1 MSVQGSISVTKLARL
16 DLERR
21 YLDLSEETAHWKSL
35 FEQNH
40 QQLSQ
45 LIERNNAAP
54 DCSKSHPKTSP
65 SLNEL
70 LGNIDAIASKHL
82 TNFGLKNRITSAK
95 AVDSSQMANLIANSE
110 QTTDYRSTQQTLPA
124 AKPKPQIVFSKMQQ
138 SSPEKSYNSTE
149 EKIRCL
155 FKENSQSRSKNS
167 YSITISKMIHSAENE
182 EEVRESD
189 SKGPVSNSK
198 CTAEVRPYCFS
209 GLQITPDKSNL
220 FQIRGLSPINEN
232 YDKLFNSTQFLSPA
246 SSLDSPSQFKNIHG
260 QECGEDLEHEEERRI
275 EQRLFEQENLQR
287 AKRELS

>member
-1 MSVQGSISVTKLARL
+1 M
-16 DLERR
+16 
-21 YLDLSEETAHWKSL
+21 HWKSL

-40 QQLSQ
+40 QKLSQ
-45 LIERNNAAP
+45 LIERTNQPDPAP
-54 DCSKSHPKTSP
+54 ESSKSLPKSSP

-82 TNFGLKNRITSAK
+82 KNFGLKSRITSQK
-95 AVDSSQMANLIANSE
+95 AIENTQMANLISSSQ
-110 QTTDYRSTQQTLPA
+110 QTTDCLSSQPQIPA
-124 AKPKPQIVFSKMQQ
+124 SKSKPQIVFSKLQQ
-138 SSPEKSYNSTE
+138 CSPEKSHNSTE

-232 YDKLFNSTQFLSPA
+232 YDRLVNSTQFLSPS
-246 SSLDSPSQFKNIHG
+246 SSLPLIQPV
-260 QECGEDLEHEEERRI
+260 
-275 EQRLFEQENLQR
+275 
-287 AKRELS
+287 